1 MGLYVLLDLADWFLS
16 QIMKFFSYYLLTGGW
31 RWTLTPWW
39 TRLCLGACQDR
50 TVGPLVFRKPV
61 SWWVWLLS
69 PQLVVWLEAS
79 QHWSLQVVGGAK
91 SWCRWANMAAT
102 RSVHM
107 VECSLLCLP
116 PVSVSP
122 GWATASRLLPLQET
136 FQDQQVDVAQAPI
149 KLLLFL
155 WVLAW
160 VKFCVWH
167 FRLSLYLPKF
177 CGIPETMPCWPSKL
191 DALGLIFLVLESCVQ
206 EPEVGLRTLAPAGEP
221 LQDDLFSSLRVP
233 SLRVYGIWWYCDFA
247 RPTNLLVIPSLCL

>member
-16 QIMKFFSYYLLTGGW
+16 QIMKVFSYYLLTGGW

-149 KLLLFL
+149 KLLLL
-155 WVLAW
+155 PWVP
-160 VKFCVWH
+160 VHMKFCVYSWKVKPV
-167 FRLSLYLPKF
+167 FPPVFWGLSFWCQIPGLRSLTWGSGLSL
-177 CGIPETMPCWPSKL
+177 
-191 DALGLIFLVLESCVQ
+191 V
-206 EPEVGLRTLAPAGEP
+206 GEP
-221 LQDDLFSSLRVP
+221 LLYNYSPVWGSPSQGVWDLITPALTSLPLQP
-233 SLRVYGIWWYCDFA
+233 SLTV
-247 RPTNLLVIPSLCL
+247 VPSLCLWL